1 MGIIGT
7 GTTIAFTTS
16 TTFTPDV
23 IAFGQMASWERP
35 AINTS
40 HMGTTDW
47 HTFLPGK
54 LVDPGE
60 SQFTIAF
67 APGTIPP
74 ITAVPETITIGG
86 FGGTISGSG
95 FITSYTPGSPLEDRM
110 TGEITIKWTSTNTQA
125 AT

>member
-1 MGIIGT
+1 MAIIGT
-7 GTTIAFTTS
+7 GTTIAFGTS
-16 TTFTPDV
+16 TSFTPQV

-35 AINTS
+35 AIETS
-40 HMGTTDW
+40 HMGTTSW
-47 HTFLPGK
+47 HSFLPGE

-60 SQFTIAF
+60 CQMTIAF

-74 ITAVPETITIGG
+74 ITAAPETITIGG

-95 FITSYTPGSPLEDRM
+95 FITSYTPGAPLEDRM
-110 TGEITIKWTSTNTQA
+110 TADITIKWTGTNTQA